1 MVKRNNCLIAC
12 LAQWHSNNR
21 KLIMINIRKNKHDC
35 YQNQPKCAVLDSS
48 KVYTYFF
55 ILLMLTLFLYS
66 WHAYAGTTGAELRP
80 AAEKLAGLIGGW
92 GGKTICLTSLT
103 LGLIGLVGR
112 FNPYLVTGSFG
123 TCIVSGLGVSVVNA
137 TVTALI

>member
-1 MVKRNNCLIAC
+1 M
-12 LAQWHSNNR
+12 
-21 KLIMINIRKNKHDC
+21 MNIRKQEQVIYPSKPR
-35 YQNQPKCAVLDSS
+35 YAALDSS
-48 KVYTYFF
+48 NVGAYFF
-55 ILLMLTLFLYS
+55 IFLLLMLFLFS

-80 AAEKLAGLIGGW
+80 AAEKLSGLIGGW

>member
-1 MVKRNNCLIAC
+1 MVIRNNWLIAH
-12 LAQWHSNNR
+12 LMHWRSDDREQIMMKNR
-21 KLIMINIRKNKHDC
+21 MRKKDVRPYKSRNSTMSYQSLYSHFYIFLLLI
-35 YQNQPKCAVLDSS
+35 
-48 KVYTYFF
+48 
-55 ILLMLTLFLYS
+55 LFLFS
-66 WHAYAGTTGAELRP
+66 WHAFAGTTGAELRP

>member
-1 MVKRNNCLIAC
+1 MMNSRMQKQGV
-12 LAQWHSNNR
+12 
-21 KLIMINIRKNKHDC
+21 
-35 YQNQPKCAVLDSS
+35 YQSKSRYAAVNYSS
-48 KVYTYFF
+48 LYSHFYIFLLF
-55 ILLMLTLFLYS
+55 ILFFFS
-66 WHAYAGTTGAELRP
+66 WHAFAGTTGAELRP

>member
-1 MVKRNNCLIAC
+1 M
-12 LAQWHSNNR
+12 
-21 KLIMINIRKNKHDC
+21 MNIRKNKHDR
-35 YQNQPKCAVLDSS
+35 YQSQPKCAVLDSS
-48 KVYTYFF
+48 KVYTCFF
-55 ILLMLTLFLYS
+55 IFLLLPLFLYS